1 MAVLFGSVLIAG
13 PKLAAVGSSGS
24 LYRHFKKVLFCSD
37 SRSVPAAI
45 SQEFPEWIIVEESS
59 TSASLELLKC
69 VKDKLPACRMVFIT
83 EQPGI
88 DSAVGLM
95 TSGAEDYVRGPLSAA
110 ELDQLVLSLAT
121 KHTSLRRSGLFFHEQ
136 CPAGLAFVGQ
146 SPGIAQVLET
156 IRIIADSRCNPILIT
171 GATGTGKELA
181 AWAVHQWRS
190 GGGRFV
196 GVNCAGLTATL
207 LESELFGHVKGA
219 FTGAE
224 RDKTGLLEA
233 AGGGS
238 LFLDEISEMSPD
250 LQAKLLRVLQEK
262 TFRMV
267 GSTVET
273 PCTATIIAS
282 SNRNLT
288 EEVRKGAFRQ
298 DLYYR
303 LAVFPV
309 ALPPLASPQR
319 RDDIDLLA
327 NYFIATSKVSAF
339 RGCVRLSQAARQK
352 LREHNW
358 PGNVR
363 ELKNVIDRALILN
376 RSEEIPP
383 SSIIIDRPEGQ
394 PAAAGGG
401 EDFSLESAEREL
413 IIRALRETNWQR
425 TKAAGLLGITRA
437 TLHAKIKRYEIQLP
451 DGGAGMPQSECT
463 RTP

>member
-24 LYRHFKKVLFCSD
+24 LYRHFKRVLLCPD
-37 SRSVPAAI
+37 SSSVPAAI
-45 SQEFPEWIIVEESS
+45 AKEFPEWIIVEESS
-59 TSASLELLKC
+59 ISSSLELLHH
-69 VKDKLPACRMVFIT
+69 VKEKLPACRVIFVT
-83 EQPGI
+83 EQPGM

-95 TSGAEDYVRGPLSAA
+95 TSGAEDYVRGPLGAA
-110 ELDQLVLSLAT
+110 ELEQLISSLAAR
-121 KHTSLRRSGLFFHEQ
+121 HLALRKSGLFFHEQ
-136 CPAGLAFVGQ
+136 CPAGVAFVGQ
-146 SPGIAQVLET
+146 SPGAAQVLET
-156 IRIIADSRCNPILIT
+156 IRMIAQSRCNPILIT

-181 AWAVHQWRS
+181 AWAVHQWRE

-196 GVNCAGLTATL
+196 GVNCAALTSNL
-207 LESELFGHVKGA
+207 LESELFGHIKGA
-219 FTGAE
+219 FTGAD
-224 RDKTGLLEA
+224 RDKSGLLEA
-233 AGGGS
+233 AEGGS

-273 PCTATIIAS
+273 PCNVTIVAS
-282 SNRNLT
+282 SNRNLM
-288 EEVRKGAFRQ
+288 EEVRRGAFRQ

-303 LAVFPV
+303 LAIFPV
-309 ALPPLASPQR
+309 ALPALASSER
-319 RDDIDLLA
+319 HEDIELLA
-327 NYFIATSKVSAF
+327 NYFLATSKISAY
-339 RGCVRLSQAARQK
+339 RGCLKLSDGALEK
-352 LREHNW
+352 LRRHNW

-363 ELKNVIDRALILN
+363 ELKNVIERALILN
-376 RSEEIPP
+376 RSDEIPP
-383 SSIIIDRPEGQ
+383 SSIIIDRQESQ
-394 PAAAGGG
+394 AAAVGS

-451 DGGAGMPQSECT
+451 DARAGLPESECT
-463 RTP
+463 GTR